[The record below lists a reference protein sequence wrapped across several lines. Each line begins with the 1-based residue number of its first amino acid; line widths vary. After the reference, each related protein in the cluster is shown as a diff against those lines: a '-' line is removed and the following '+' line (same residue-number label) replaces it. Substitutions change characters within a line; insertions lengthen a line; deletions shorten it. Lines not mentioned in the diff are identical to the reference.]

1 MSDVIEGVTTAGE
14 ENNDSTEVEPE
25 AFTVHGQPAVPDGD
39 VVVVFPSRE
48 QLVEVVNQLRN
59 DGFWQC
65 LDLCAVDFLTH
76 PSRPALANGVIAERF
91 EIVVLLINH
100 TARTRIRVRVQ
111 IPESDPTCPT
121 LFRLHPGTEAMEREA
136 YDLFGVVFDGHPD
149 MTRILLP
156 DDWEGHPLRK
166 DYAIGR
172 IPVQFK
178 NSIAQG

>member
-1 MSDVIEGVTTAGE
+1 VSDVAEDA
-14 ENNDSTEVEPE
+14 TEVVAEPE
-25 AFTVHGQPAVPDGD
+25 PLLIHGHPATDDGD
-39 VVVVFPSRE
+39 VVVVFPAKAE
-48 QLVEVVNQLRN
+48 LLALATQLRT
-59 DGFWQC
+59 DGYWQC

-76 PSRPALANGVIAERF
+76 PTRPVIPESVTPERF

-100 TARTRIRVRVQ
+100 SARTRLRIRVQ
-111 IPESDPTCPT
+111 IGEDDLTCPT
-121 LFRLHPGTEAMEREA
+121 LFRLHPGTEAMEREV
-136 YDLFGVVFDGHPD
+136 YDLFGIAFDGHPD